1 MLSCWLWQ
9 CMHTGTAEGCLGNTT
24 AGGSS
29 QSRGRTQI
37 SGPSGRCRLA
47 RLQAIAF
54 DTSAVRA
61 LQAIWVAA
69 LAVALPVALHRRW
82 LMIPHAHVEVLA
94 GAAAIGSV
102 IAELFMIKSLV
113 VFDPKISTDVATNGP
128 EPASPRYS
136 RGRVSICLP

>member
-1 MLSCWLWQ
+1 MLLALYRPGAT
-9 CMHTGTAEGCLGNTT
+9 HRVAVL
-24 AGGSS
+24 AGAADRRVSKLS
-29 QSRGRTQI
+29 FLT
-37 SGPSGRCRLA
+37 P
-47 RLQAIAF
+47 
-54 DTSAVRA
+54 SAVRA
-61 LQAIWVAA
+61 MQAIWVAA

-113 VFDPKISTDVATNGP
+113 VFDPKISTDVATNGH

-136 RGRVSICLP
+136 RGRVSVCLPSLHLN